1 MAKSAASSIPPA
13 APFAVLYGEER
24 FLQLDHTERHRA
36 VLTKAHEEI
45 DTVVFDGQSAN
56 PADILDECRS
66 LSLMQRHKL
75 VIIDNADLLLKAA
88 DDEDDAPAAPTLGR
102 RGHAERTAR
111 EMFESYAKSP
121 EPSACLL
128 LRAGAW
134 RAGNLDKAIV
144 AAGGAIVEC
153 EPYAPEQ
160 AMAWAADRAKTRHR
174 ATIDPDA
181 AALLVDNL
189 GTDLGRLDS
198 ELGKLALVAATR
210 TPDVPKPAITRAL
223 VAEMVGFSREEE
235 AWSLQ
240 RDLLG
245 NDANRALSNLH
256 DALNVSRHNPVL
268 INLVYLDLARK
279 LDGVCRAVNAGE
291 QPRVRL
297 WGESARI
304 IPEAAR
310 RMKPAQTAALL
321 QAAVQ
326 ADHRQKSGQGDP
338 VHILEALTLKFV
350 GAI

>member
-13 APFAVLYGEER
+13 APIAVLYGEER

-36 VLTKAHEEI
+36 ALTKAHEEI
-45 DTVVFDGQSAN
+45 DTVVFDGQSTN

-75 VIIDNADLLLKAA
+75 VIVDNADLLLKAA
-88 DDEDDAPAAPTLGR
+88 DDDGDAPGVPTLGR

-111 EMFESYAKSP
+111 EMFETYAKSP

-134 RAGNLDKAIV
+134 RAGNLDKAIA
-144 AAGGAIVEC
+144 AAGGTVVEC
-153 EPYAPEQ
+153 EPYAPQQ
-160 AMAWAADRAKTRHR
+160 AMDWAAERAKARHR
-174 ATIDPDA
+174 AAIEPDA

-198 ELGKLALVAATR
+198 ELGKLALIAATR
-210 TPDVPKPAITRAL
+210 NASKPAITRAL
-223 VAEMVGFSREEE
+223 VSEMVGFSREEE

-245 NDANRALSNLH
+245 NDANHALSNLH

-279 LDGVCRAVNAGE
+279 LDGVCRAVAAGE

-350 GAI
+350 GAV